1 MKKIKVAHII
11 TKLELGGA
19 QQNTLYTLKHLNREK
34 FETILISGKGGVLD
48 REAFLS
54 LMNRVF
60 FIGELVRKINP
71 LFDFIALIKIWHLLK
86 KEKINLVHTHSS
98 KAGILGRWAAKLAGV
113 SYIVHTYHGFGFN
126 DYQKWPV
133 RWLFIGI
140 ERISAYITTKL
151 VVVSG
156 ENTKKA
162 MANKIGKKN
171 QYVVIHSGIKIKEV
185 SFNPII
191 RKEKRKEFGFRDED
205 FVVGMIACFKP
216 QKDPISFVLLAHKVS
231 AYLPQAKFLLVG
243 DGLLRPSIEK
253 LISKLNLQEKIKL
266 PGWRR
271 DISLL
276 LQTFDIMVL
285 TSLWE
290 GLPRVFLEAM
300 VLGVPIVAT
309 RVDGATEVIKNG
321 INGFLV
327 SPKDM
332 ESMAQKVV
340 YLFKNAE
347 ERKQM
352 GIRAKEMLP
361 FSFDIDEMV
370 KKIEE
375 LYKQLI
381 N

>member
-140 ERISAYITTKL
+140 ERITAYITTKL